1 MLKRT
6 EESLIRMLA
15 ERKVGT
21 NVYGGAVS
29 QSGDGRPLK
38 ENEQNVKNRM
48 REARFNGHTQ
58 QCVTT
63 DFFSRTLHI

>member
-1 MLKRT
+1 
-6 EESLIRMLA
+6 MLA

-38 ENEQNVKNRM
+38 ENEQNVKNQM